1 VVDVKNKENS
11 RLRASYW
18 FWAEEKL
25 ETTRVFGD
33 TEYAINRLGSAIR
46 NEPIFSVSVF

>member
-1 VVDVKNKENS
+1 VDVKNKENS

-33 TEYAINRLGSAIR
+33 TASRRKLYKLQSILFNY
-46 NEPIFSVSVF
+46 

>member
-33 TEYAINRLGSAIR
+33 TAPRGKI
-46 NEPIFSVSVF
+46 